1 MIPEIGLF
9 LLCLA
14 LGISCLL
21 ALFPSWGAM
30 RQDARMMA
38 LAKPLSVAMFAAIL
52 GAFLILVYAF
62 VVNDFTV
69 LYVVSN
75 SNTLL
80 PVWYRVARPGGPT
93 RDRCCCGYC

>member
-1 MIPEIGLF
+1 MIPEIGHF

-21 ALFPSWGAM
+21 GLYPTWGAM
-30 RQDARMMA
+30 RQDTRMMA
-38 LAKPLSVAMFAAIL
+38 LAKPLSFAMFAAIL
-52 GAFLILVYAF
+52 GSFLILVYAF

-69 LYVVSN
+69 QYVASN

-80 PVWYRVARPGGPT
+80 PVWYRVAATWGRTKG
-93 RDRCCCGYC
+93 RCCCGCY

>member
-1 MIPEIGLF
+1 
-9 LLCLA
+9 
-14 LGISCLL
+14 
-21 ALFPSWGAM
+21 
-30 RQDARMMA
+30 MMA

-80 PVWYRVARPGGPT
+80 PVWYRVAATWGPT